1 MIGQAE
7 HLNPLAS
14 DQVGL
19 LVARA
24 ADGDEAAWNALV
36 DRFGALV
43 WATARAHR
51 LSGADAADVFQTT
64 WMRLVE
70 NLDRIEDPARLGGW
84 LATTARRESLRVIRR
99 AACLIPQSDDP
110 PDLPDDTCHPAERLI
125 SEQDAVALQAALER
139 LGPRDRALLR
149 MLAAE
154 PAPSY
159 AEISAALGIAIG
171 SIGPLRARALTRLR
185 RQAMRVGLT
194 AGCERSG

>member
-1 MIGQAE
+1 LLEPRNYQTTDRGR
-7 HLNPLAS
+7 LGS

-51 LSGADAADVFQTT
+51 LRGADAADVFQTT

-194 AGCERSG
+194 AER